1 LFQVLVR
8 VVFFSR
14 QTNKTNVDLG
24 RFSLK
29 KRRFLSILPEI
40 FLLTRSPIK
49 LKKAKKEKK

>member
-14 QTNKTNVDLG
+14 QTNKTNVHLG